1 MTCIETRSAD
11 LPLTFGNDPPRV
23 VQAFPTFRGERDAA
37 FQWLDR
43 AYTQKDFLMGHV
55 KSEWALN
62 GLESDARYETLMRKM
77 HLQE

>member
-1 MTCIETRSAD
+1 
-11 LPLTFGNDPPRV
+11 
-23 VQAFPTFRGERDAA
+23 
-37 FQWLDR
+37 
-43 AYTQKDFLMGHV
+43 MGHV